1 MRLTIRLTP
10 KASSEGVDGWDVDGK
25 GRPVLKVRVRAA
37 PIDGKAN
44 AALVALLAKA
54 LDVPRSRIR
63 LTGGETSRVKTLEVE
78 GLDAKSLERWGQAE

>member
-1 MRLTIRLTP
+1 MTVRLTP
-10 KASSEGVDGWDVDGK
+10 KAATDTIDGWDTDVK

-44 AALVALLAKA
+44 TALIALLAKA

-63 LTGGETSRVKTLEVE
+63 LTGGETARVKTLEVE
-78 GLDAKSLERWGQAE
+78 GLDAQSLERWGQAE